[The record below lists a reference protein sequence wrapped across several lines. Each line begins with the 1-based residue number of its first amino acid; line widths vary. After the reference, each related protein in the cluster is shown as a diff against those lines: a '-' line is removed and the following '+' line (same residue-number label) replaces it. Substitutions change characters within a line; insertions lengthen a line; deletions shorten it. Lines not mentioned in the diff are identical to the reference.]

1 VSQLESLSQIE
12 EKLNNLSLTAKNYI
26 DNANTDEELDQLRV
40 SLLGKKGDLSII
52 LKTMGQLS
60 AIDRPIVGQKANLI
74 KINLQ
79 ELITE
84 RKNKLNSEAL
94 DKKIKKEKID
104 VTIPSIGTPPGNK
117 HHLISTQDE
126 IIDIFCGLGY
136 SVESGPEIET
146 DFYNFESLNIPCIT
160 VPLSASTCAGWTA
173 LSNIY
178 TKDGQFIKDVALG
191 SCPKI
196 LVFDHK
202 FIQTAPSRTLA
213 SGIADALAK
222 WYESSITSSKIDD
235 GLVQQAIQ
243 ISRVLRD
250 QLLIDGGKAFNGQ
263 FENNPSWQNTVEACG
278 LTAGLVGGIGGEK
291 CRTAAAHAIHNAI
304 TQIITPN
311 KFLHGE
317 IVGVGLLLQLRLEEM
332 KNNNKLADQS
342 IKQLLVLMKQL
353 DLPTTISELG
363 INVFE
368 NKNLEKIADFTCRDK
383 SEIHFLPFEISKKD
397 MIEVI
402 ASFEQQK
409 IKI

>member
-1 VSQLESLSQIE
+1 MQSISPEIIFRGNYAWQKSLPQITKLTKSPLILGRGIHTNNLRNRIFNDLKNHNLNVNIANLEFDCCYEDISRVKNII
-12 EKLNNLSLTAKNYI
+12 LNNNNDSLIAAGGGKVLDSGKYI
-26 DNANTDEELDQLRV
+26 A
-40 SLLGKKGDLSII
+40 
-52 LKTMGQLS
+52 
-60 AIDRPIVGQKANLI
+60 
-74 KINLQ
+74 
-79 ELITE
+79 
-84 RKNKLNSEAL
+84 
-94 DKKIKKEKID
+94 
-104 VTIPSIGTPPGNK
+104 
-117 HHLISTQDE
+117 
-126 IIDIFCGLGY
+126 
-136 SVESGPEIET
+136 
-146 DFYNFESLNIPCIT
+146 DFLNIPCIT

-178 TKDGQFIKDVALG
+178 TKDGQFIKDVPLG

-196 LVFDHK
+196 LVYDHK

-222 WYESSITSSKIDD
+222 WYESSITSSTIDD

-250 QLLIDGGKAFNGQ
+250 QLLIDGEKAFTGQ
-263 FENNPSWQNTVEACG
+263 FENNPSWRNTVEACG

-332 KNNNKLADQS
+332 KNNNKLADQL

-353 DLPTTISELG
+353 NLPTTIAQLG

-368 NKNLEKIADFTCRDK
+368 NNNLEKIADFTCRDK
-383 SEIHFLPFEISKKD
+383 SEIHFLPFEVHKKD
-397 MIEVI
+397 IAEVI
-402 ASFEQQK
+402 ANFEQQK
-409 IKI
+409 FII

>member
-1 VSQLESLSQIE
+1 MQSISPETIYRGNYAWGESLPQIT
-12 EKLNNLSLTAKNYI
+12 KLTKSPLILGRGIHTNNLRNRIFNDLKNQ
-26 DNANTDEELDQLRV
+26 NLNVTSANLEFDCCYEDISRV
-40 SLLGKKGDLSII
+40 KNII
-52 LKTMGQLS
+52 LKNNNDS
-60 AIDRPIVGQKANLI
+60 LI
-74 KINLQ
+74 AAGGGKV
-79 ELITE
+79 
-84 RKNKLNSEAL
+84 L
-94 DKKIKKEKID
+94 D
-104 VTIPSIGTPPGNK
+104 
-117 HHLISTQDE
+117 
-126 IIDIFCGLGY
+126 
-136 SVESGPEIET
+136 SGKYIA
-146 DFYNFESLNIPCIT
+146 ESLNIPCIT

-178 TKDGQFIKDVALG
+178 TKDGQFIKDISLG

-196 LVFDHK
+196 LVYDHK

-222 WYESSITSSKIDD
+222 WYESSITSSSIDD

-250 QLLIDGGKAFNGQ
+250 QLLIEGGKTNNRQ

-332 KNNNKLADQS
+332 KINNKLADQS
-342 IKQLLVLMKQL
+342 IKQLFVLMKQL
-353 DLPTTISELG
+353 NLPTTIAQLG
-363 INVFE
+363 IDVF
-368 NKNLEKIADFTCRDK
+368 KNQNLKNIVDFTFRDE
-383 SEIHFLPFEISKKD
+383 SEIHYLPFEISKED
-397 MIEVI
+397 IVEVI
-402 ASFEQQK
+402 TNFEKQK

>member
-1 VSQLESLSQIE
+1 MQSISPETIFRGFDAWGNALPQIVKLTKRPLILGRSLNTQNLRSKLFRDLENQ
-12 EKLNNLSLTAKNYI
+12 KLNVGSANLQFDCCHEDIAQVK
-26 DNANTDEELDQLRV
+26 E
-40 SLLGKKGDLSII
+40 II
-52 LKTMGQLS
+52 LNNNHDSVIAAGGGK
-60 AIDRPIVGQKANLI
+60 V
-74 KINLQ
+74 
-79 ELITE
+79 
-84 RKNKLNSEAL
+84 L
-94 DKKIKKEKID
+94 D
-104 VTIPSIGTPPGNK
+104 
-117 HHLISTQDE
+117 
-126 IIDIFCGLGY
+126 
-136 SVESGPEIET
+136 SGKYLA
-146 DFYNFESLNIPCIT
+146 DCLNIPCIT
-160 VPLSASTCAGWTA
+160 VPFSASTCAGWTA

-178 TKDGQFIKDVALG
+178 SKDGQFLKDVALR
-191 SCPKI
+191 SCPRV
-196 LVFDHK
+196 LVYDHK

-222 WYESSITSSKIDD
+222 WYESSVTSSTIND

-250 QLLIDGGKAFNGQ
+250 QLLIDGEKAFKGK
-263 FENNPSWQNTVEACG
+263 FNNNSSWRNTIEACG

-353 DLPTTISELG
+353 NLPTTIAQLG
-363 INVFE
+363 INVFQD
-368 NKNLEKIADFTCRDK
+368 NNLEKIAEFTLREK
-383 SEIHFLPFEISKKD
+383 SEIHFLPFDIHKEDIL
-397 MIEVI
+397 EVI
-402 ASFEQQK
+402 TNFEQQK

>member
-1 VSQLESLSQIE
+1 MQSISPETIFRGNYAWLESLSHII
-12 EKLNNLSLTAKNYI
+12 KLTKSPLILGRGKNTNKLRKKISSDLKNHNLDVYSANLQFDCCYEDISRIKN
-26 DNANTDEELDQLRV
+26 
-40 SLLGKKGDLSII
+40 II
-52 LKTMGQLS
+52 LENNHDSVIAAGGGK
-60 AIDRPIVGQKANLI
+60 V
-74 KINLQ
+74 
-79 ELITE
+79 
-84 RKNKLNSEAL
+84 L
-94 DKKIKKEKID
+94 D
-104 VTIPSIGTPPGNK
+104 
-117 HHLISTQDE
+117 
-126 IIDIFCGLGY
+126 
-136 SVESGPEIET
+136 SGKYIAAC
-146 DFYNFESLNIPCIT
+146 LNIPCIT

-196 LVFDHK
+196 LVYDHQ

-222 WYESSITSSKIDD
+222 WYEASITSSTLDD

-250 QLLIDGGKAFNGQ
+250 QLLIDGEKAFMGQ
-263 FENNPSWQNTVEACG
+263 YVDNPSWRNTVEACG

-304 TQIITPN
+304 TQIVTSN

-342 IKQLLVLMKQL
+342 IKQLLVLMKGL
-353 DLPTTISELG
+353 NLPTTIEELG

-368 NKNLEKIADFTCRDK
+368 NNNLEKIAEFTCRDE
-383 SEIHFLPFEISKKD
+383 SEIHFLPFEIHRRD
-397 MIEVI
+397 ILEVI
-402 ASFEQQK
+402 ANFEQQK

>member
-1 VSQLESLSQIE
+1 MQSISPETIYRGSFAWEKSLPQIIKLTKSPLILGRGIQTNNLRNNIFNDLKNQ
-12 EKLNNLSLTAKNYI
+12 KLNVNSANLQFDCCYEDIS
-26 DNANTDEELDQLRV
+26 RV
-40 SLLGKKGDLSII
+40 KKII
-52 LKTMGQLS
+52 LNNNNDCVIAAGGGK
-60 AIDRPIVGQKANLI
+60 V
-74 KINLQ
+74 
-79 ELITE
+79 
-84 RKNKLNSEAL
+84 L
-94 DKKIKKEKID
+94 D
-104 VTIPSIGTPPGNK
+104 
-117 HHLISTQDE
+117 
-126 IIDIFCGLGY
+126 
-136 SVESGPEIET
+136 SGKYIA
-146 DFYNFESLNIPCIT
+146 ESLNIPCIT

-196 LVFDHK
+196 LVYDHK

-222 WYESSITSSKIDD
+222 WYESSITSSTIDD

-243 ISRVLRD
+243 IARVLRD
-250 QLLIDGGKAFNGQ
+250 QLLIDGEKAFNGQ
-263 FENNPSWQNTVEACG
+263 FENNPAWCNTVEACG

-332 KNNNKLADQS
+332 KNNKLAGQS
-342 IKQLLVLMKQL
+342 FKQLLALMKEL
-353 DLPTTISELG
+353 NLPTNIEQLG

-368 NKNLEKIADFTCRDK
+368 NNNLQKIADFTCRDK
-383 SEIHFLPFEISKKD
+383 SEIHYLPFEIDKQD
-397 MIEVI
+397 IVEVI
-402 ASFEQQK
+402 ANFEKQK

>member
-1 VSQLESLSQIE
+1 MQSISPEIIFRGNDAWAKALPQITNLTKSPLILGRSVHTKDIKNKIFRDLKNRE
-12 EKLNNLSLTAKNYI
+12 LNVNSTNLQFDCCYEDISKVKDIILNNNHDAVIAAGGGKVLDSGKYI
-26 DNANTDEELDQLRV
+26 A
-40 SLLGKKGDLSII
+40 
-52 LKTMGQLS
+52 
-60 AIDRPIVGQKANLI
+60 
-74 KINLQ
+74 
-79 ELITE
+79 
-84 RKNKLNSEAL
+84 
-94 DKKIKKEKID
+94 
-104 VTIPSIGTPPGNK
+104 
-117 HHLISTQDE
+117 E
-126 IIDIFCGLGY
+126 I
-136 SVESGPEIET
+136 
-146 DFYNFESLNIPCIT
+146 LNIPCIT

-178 TKDGQFIKDVALG
+178 TKKGQFIKDVALR
-191 SCPKI
+191 SCPKV

-222 WYESSITSSKIDD
+222 WYESSITSSTIDD

-250 QLLIDGGKAFNGQ
+250 QLLINGGKAFKDEAKNSS
-263 FENNPSWQNTVEACG
+263 SWRNTIEACG

-342 IKQLLVLMKQL
+342 IKQLLLLMKEL

-368 NKNLEKIADFTCRDK
+368 NQNLEKIADFSCRDK
-383 SEIHFLPFEISKKD
+383 SEIHFLPFEINKKD
-397 MIEVI
+397 IIEVI
-402 ASFEQQK
+402 ANFEQQK

>member
-1 VSQLESLSQIE
+1 MHSISPETIFRGNDAWARALPQINKITKKPLILGRSIQTLNLRNKIFRDLKNHNLNVSSE
-12 EKLNNLSLTAKNYI
+12 NLQFDCCYEDISRVKN
-26 DNANTDEELDQLRV
+26 
-40 SLLGKKGDLSII
+40 II
-52 LKTMGQLS
+52 LKNNHDSVIAAGGGK
-60 AIDRPIVGQKANLI
+60 V
-74 KINLQ
+74 
-79 ELITE
+79 
-84 RKNKLNSEAL
+84 L
-94 DKKIKKEKID
+94 D
-104 VTIPSIGTPPGNK
+104 
-117 HHLISTQDE
+117 
-126 IIDIFCGLGY
+126 
-136 SVESGPEIET
+136 SGKYIA
-146 DFYNFESLNIPCIT
+146 DCLNIPCIT

-178 TKDGQFIKDVALG
+178 TKNGQFIMDVALR

-196 LVFDHK
+196 LVYDHK

-250 QLLIDGGKAFNGQ
+250 QLLIDGEKAFKGISK
-263 FENNPSWQNTVEACG
+263 NNPSWRNTIEACG

-317 IVGVGLLLQLRLEEM
+317 IVGVGILLQLRLEEM
-332 KNNNKLADQS
+332 KNNNKLANQS
-342 IKQLLVLMKQL
+342 IKQLLVLMKEL
-353 DLPTTISELG
+353 NLPTNISQLG

-368 NKNLEKIADFTCRDK
+368 NKNLEKIADFTLREK
-383 SEIHFLPFEISKKD
+383 SEIHFLPFEINKQD
-397 MIEVI
+397 LIEVI
-402 ASFEQQK
+402 ANFEKQ
-409 IKI
+409 ILRI

>member
-1 VSQLESLSQIE
+1 MQSISPEIIFRGNYAWEKALPQIINLTKSPLILGRSIHTNDIRNKIFRDLKNQGLNPNVTNLKFDCCYE
-12 EKLNNLSLTAKNYI
+12 DISRIKKIISLNNHDAVIAAGGGKVLDSGKYI
-26 DNANTDEELDQLRV
+26 
-40 SLLGKKGDLSII
+40 
-52 LKTMGQLS
+52 
-60 AIDRPIVGQKANLI
+60 
-74 KINLQ
+74 
-79 ELITE
+79 
-84 RKNKLNSEAL
+84 SE
-94 DKKIKKEKID
+94 
-104 VTIPSIGTPPGNK
+104 
-117 HHLISTQDE
+117 
-126 IIDIFCGLGY
+126 C
-136 SVESGPEIET
+136 
-146 DFYNFESLNIPCIT
+146 LNIPCFT

-178 TKDGQFIKDVALG
+178 TKNGQFIEDVLLR

-196 LVFDHK
+196 LVFDHN

-222 WYESSITSSKIDD
+222 WYESSITSSTVDD

-250 QLLIDGGKAFNGQ
+250 QLLIDGEKAYKGK
-263 FENNPSWQNTVEACG
+263 FENNLSWRNSIEACG

-311 KFLHGE
+311 KFFHGE

-342 IKQLLVLMKQL
+342 IKQLLVLMKEL
-353 DLPTTISELG
+353 NLPTTIAQLG

-368 NKNLEKIADFTCRDK
+368 NQNLDKIADFTLREK
-383 SEIHFLPFEISKKD
+383 SEIHFLPFKIYKQD
-397 MIEVI
+397 LVEVI
-402 ASFEQQK
+402 TRFEKQK
-409 IKI
+409 IKT

>member
-1 VSQLESLSQIE
+1 MQSISPETIYRGNNAWEKSLPQILKITKSPLILGRCTYTNNLRNKIFSDLKNQNLRVDSSNLQFDCCYE
-12 EKLNNLSLTAKNYI
+12 DLSMVKNIILNNNNDSVIAVGGGKVLDSGKYIADSL
-26 DNANTDEELDQLRV
+26 D
-40 SLLGKKGDLSII
+40 
-52 LKTMGQLS
+52 
-60 AIDRPIVGQKANLI
+60 
-74 KINLQ
+74 
-79 ELITE
+79 
-84 RKNKLNSEAL
+84 
-94 DKKIKKEKID
+94 
-104 VTIPSIGTPPGNK
+104 
-117 HHLISTQDE
+117 
-126 IIDIFCGLGY
+126 
-136 SVESGPEIET
+136 
-146 DFYNFESLNIPCIT
+146 IPCIT

-178 TKDGQFIKDVALG
+178 TKDGKFIKDVKLR

-196 LVFDHK
+196 LVFDHN

-222 WYESSITSSKIDD
+222 WYEASITSLTIDD

-250 QLLIDGGKAFNGQ
+250 QLLIDGGKAFKGQ

-332 KNNNKLADQS
+332 KNNNKLAEQS
-342 IKQLLVLMKQL
+342 IQQLLVLMKEL
-353 DLPTTISELG
+353 NLPITIAELG

-368 NKNLEKIADFTCRDK
+368 NQNLDKIAEFTCRDK
-383 SEIHFLPFEISKKD
+383 SEIHFLPFEISKQDVVK
-397 MIEVI
+397 VI
-402 ASFEQQK
+402 ANFEKQK

>member
-1 VSQLESLSQIE
+1 MQSISPEIIFRGNYAWEKSLSQIT
-12 EKLNNLSLTAKNYI
+12 KLTKSPLVLGRSIHTNNLRNKIYI
-26 DNANTDEELDQLRV
+26 DLKDQKLSVNSADLQFDCCYEDISRV
-40 SLLGKKGDLSII
+40 KEII
-52 LKTMGQLS
+52 LENDHDSVIAAGGGKVLDSGKY
-60 AIDRPIVGQKANLI
+60 IAN
-74 KINLQ
+74 
-79 ELITE
+79 
-84 RKNKLNSEAL
+84 
-94 DKKIKKEKID
+94 
-104 VTIPSIGTPPGNK
+104 
-117 HHLISTQDE
+117 
-126 IIDIFCGLGY
+126 C
-136 SVESGPEIET
+136 
-146 DFYNFESLNIPCIT
+146 LNIPCIS

-178 TKDGQFIKDVALG
+178 TKDGRFIKDVALK

-196 LVFDHK
+196 LVYDHK

-222 WYESSITSSKIDD
+222 WYESSITSSTIDD

-243 ISRVLRD
+243 VSRVLRD
-250 QLLIDGGKAFNGQ
+250 QLLIDGKKAYKSK
-263 FENNPSWQNTVEACG
+263 FENNLSWRNTIEACG

-304 TQIITPN
+304 TQIISPN

-342 IKQLLVLMKQL
+342 IKQLFVLMQEL
-353 DLPTTISELG
+353 NLPTTIAELG

-368 NKNLEKIADFTCRDK
+368 NNNLEKIADFTCRDK
-383 SEIHFLPFEISKKD
+383 SEIHFLPFEISKQD
-397 MIEVI
+397 IIQVI
-402 ASFEQQK
+402 TNLEQQK

>member
-1 VSQLESLSQIE
+1 MQSISPENIYRGNSAWEESLPQITKLTKSPLILGRGIQTNNLRNNIFNDLKNQ
-12 EKLNNLSLTAKNYI
+12 KLNVNS
-26 DNANTDEELDQLRV
+26 
-40 SLLGKKGDLSII
+40 
-52 LKTMGQLS
+52 
-60 AIDRPIVGQKANLI
+60 ANLQFDCCYEDI
-74 KINLQ
+74 S
-79 ELITE
+79 
-84 RKNKLNSEAL
+84 RVKNIISNNNNDCVIAAGGGKVL
-94 DKKIKKEKID
+94 DSGKYIAD
-104 VTIPSIGTPPGNK
+104 S
-117 HHLISTQDE
+117 
-126 IIDIFCGLGY
+126 LG
-136 SVESGPEIET
+136 
-146 DFYNFESLNIPCIT
+146 IPCIT

-178 TKDGQFIKDVALG
+178 TKNGQFIKDVALG

-202 FIQTAPSRTLA
+202 FIQTAPSRALA

-250 QLLIDGGKAFNGQ
+250 QLLIDGGKAFKRQ

-317 IVGVGLLLQLRLEEM
+317 IVGVGLLLQLKLEEM

-342 IKQLLVLMKQL
+342 IKQLFVLMKEL
-353 DLPTTISELG
+353 NLPTTIGQLG

-368 NKNLEKIADFTCRDK
+368 NNNLEKIADFTCRDK
-383 SEIHFLPFEISKKD
+383 SEIHFLPFEINKWD
-397 MIEVI
+397 IIDVI
-402 ASFEQQK
+402 SNFEQQK